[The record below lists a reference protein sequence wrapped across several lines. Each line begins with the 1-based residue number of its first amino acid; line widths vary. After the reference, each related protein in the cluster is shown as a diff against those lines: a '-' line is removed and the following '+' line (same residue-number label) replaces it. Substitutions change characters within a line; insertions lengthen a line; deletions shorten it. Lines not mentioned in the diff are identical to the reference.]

1 VALKIRICPLKKR
14 PVAWEF
20 CISVRFLAGAT
31 RKGRRCSAFAKG
43 EVLELIAVA
52 VAVAVAALRWV
63 EAIQRP

>member
-1 VALKIRICPLKKR
+1 
-14 PVAWEF
+14 
-20 CISVRFLAGAT
+20 VRFLAGAT

>member
-1 VALKIRICPLKKR
+1 
-14 PVAWEF
+14 
-20 CISVRFLAGAT
+20 VRFLAGAT

-52 VAVAVAALRWV
+52 VAVAALRWV